1 MRAVA
6 LIDGEHFPEVVKDAL
21 AELPYEW
28 VGAILVGG
36 SEKLRGDAD
45 YGVPLVTP
53 NDR

>member
-6 LIDGEHFPEVVKDAL
+6 LIDGDHAPDVVAGAL

-36 SEKLRGDAD
+36 SKRKSA
-45 YGVPLVTP
+45 PT
-53 NDR
+53 